1 LDALVVVAAVFAVA
15 VLAVAGELA
24 WVLLWADA
32 LVDGAT
38 TLEAAA
44 GALVDVCGVSVDLG
58 PCARKGTMA

>member
-1 LDALVVVAAVFAVA
+1 MAVVVVFA
-15 VLAVAGELA
+15 LAGADELA
-24 WVLLWADA
+24 CVPLGADA

-38 TLEAAA
+38 TLEAA

>member
-1 LDALVVVAAVFAVA
+1 MVAAVFAVA

-24 WVLLWADA
+24 CVLLWADA

-38 TLEAAA
+38 TLEAA
-44 GALVDVCGVSVDLG
+44 GALVDVCGVSVDLA